1 MLTLQLLIST
11 IDGGIA
17 NVPHMLLAPTEGV
30 GYVVTWQMTGG
41 TRFDQCP
48 QQLLMRSDVKLL
60 TMHQRGLSRSR
71 NHCIDH
77 ASADVCLVCDDDC
90 RYTAAELRKVVE
102 AFECDPEL
110 DMATFQMTVA
120 GKQPGKAYP
129 QKATVLKPRLPKGYY
144 LTSMELAFRLS
155 AFKAHGLRFDEE
167 LGLGSPMLWCGEEE
181 LLLHQAITAGMKC
194 EFFPTVIVDT
204 ATPTTGSAR
213 ATLPQVIMGRGA
225 FLGIVHPHTRH
236 LRALKIALTLHRQH
250 GVPIL
255 ATLRHMLAGMAYHR
269 RATNSRKQC

>member
-11 IDGGIA
+11 IDAGIEG
-17 NVPHMLLAPTEGV
+17 VPHMLLAPIEGV
-30 GYVVTWQMTGG
+30 SYVVSWQMTGG
-41 TRFDQCP
+41 TRLDQCP
-48 QQLLMRSDVKLL
+48 QLLLMRPDVKLL
-60 TMHQRGLSRSR
+60 TMHQRGLSRNR

-90 RYTAAELRKVVE
+90 RYTAARLRKVAE
-102 AFECDPEL
+102 AFEDDPEL
-110 DMATFQMTVA
+110 DMATFETTVA
-120 GKQPGKAYP
+120 GKNTGKAYP
-129 QKATVLKPRLPKGYY
+129 REATVLKRRLPKGYY

-155 AFKAHGLRFDEE
+155 SVRANGLRFDEE

-181 LLLHQAITAGMKC
+181 LLLHDAIMKGMKC
-194 EFFPTVIVDT
+194 KFFPTVIVDT
-204 ATPTTGSAR
+204 ATPTTGSTR

-250 GVPIL
+250 GVPVL
-255 ATLRHMLAGMAYHR
+255 ATLRHLLAGMAYYR
-269 RATNSRKQC
+269 RMAAKR

>member
-120 GKQPGKAYP
+120 GKQPGIAYP

-155 AFKAHGLRFDEE
+155 AFKAHGLRFNAE

-194 EFFPTVIVDT
+194 EFFPSVIVDT
-204 ATPTTGSAR
+204 ATPTTGWAR

-255 ATLRHMLAGMAYHR
+255 ATLHHLLAGMAYYR